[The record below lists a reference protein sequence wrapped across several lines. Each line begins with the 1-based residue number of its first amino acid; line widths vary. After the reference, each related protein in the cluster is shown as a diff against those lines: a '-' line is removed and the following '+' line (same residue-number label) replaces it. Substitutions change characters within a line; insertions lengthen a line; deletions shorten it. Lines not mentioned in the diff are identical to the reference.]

1 VPGKRAIYLPPKAH
15 GWYRWD
21 ENAVYIRLS
30 DDLATV
36 VKTIGHELCHLA
48 AARRDQLSDADSAG
62 NHVDEQTA
70 PGEARLVLDGE
81 GRSGKAVGSDVDQL
95 KEGLQTAKSAE
106 RVGGVELRAG
116 GIDFESV
123 GFVFAEFLDLFAGA
137 VGMDDESRFG
147 QIVRRF
153 AKQQS
158 SLTMELRQEALTGA
172 VETRL
177 RVAYEGHGEIRIDSK
192 CTASGRDTGGL
203 GH

>member
-1 VPGKRAIYLPPKAH
+1 
-15 GWYRWD
+15 
-21 ENAVYIRLS
+21 
-30 DDLATV
+30 
-36 VKTIGHELCHLA
+36 
-48 AARRDQLSDADSAG
+48 
-62 NHVDEQTA
+62 
-70 PGEARLVLDGE
+70 
-81 GRSGKAVGSDVDQL
+81 
-95 KEGLQTAKSAE
+95 
-106 RVGGVELRAG
+106 
-116 GIDFESV
+116 
-123 GFVFAEFLDLFAGA
+123 
-137 VGMDDESRFG
+137 MDDESRFG